1 MSTFI
6 TTSANSKTG
15 YKLVIK
21 DGDKIVKTYEIDSTD
36 PKNESILKLPEN
48 PSNRK
53 WLSVKKV
60 TEAGGELELT
70 YKASIVLGERST
82 SSKLE
87 DYMTEEEKKIIADI
101 QAKAEARREEA
112 KKKAAEAKKDP
123 VKKAKAKVESAI
135 DALKALGMSD
145 EAIAKLIKGGRA

>member
-21 DGDKIVKTYEIDSTD
+21 EGDRIVESHEINATD
-36 PKNESILKLPEN
+36 PKNESVLKLPEN

-60 TEAGGELELT
+60 IEAGGELELT
-70 YKASIVLGERST
+70 YKESIVLGERST

-87 DYMTEEEKKIIADI
+87 DYMTDEEKKLIADI
-101 QAKAEARREEA
+101 HAKAEARRDEA

-123 VKKAKAKVESAI
+123 VQKAKAKAASAI
-135 DALKALGMSD
+135 EALKALGMSD
-145 EAIAKLIKGGRA
+145 EAIAKLIGGQA